1 MTALLVSMQFSILY
15 SLRHF
20 NGNGKFNEIFRKLTT
35 NYYSLFITGL
45 GFQTKLRPG
54 VLLAL
59 STLVD
64 GKNFNAG
71 GHKVGIA
78 LELEA

>member
-1 MTALLVSMQFSILY
+1 MFQY
-15 SLRHF
+15 SF
-20 NGNGKFNEIFRKLTT
+20 PIA
-35 NYYSLFITGL
+35 GL
-45 GFQTKLRPG
+45 GFQTKIRSG
-54 VLLAL
+54 VLLSL

>member
-1 MTALLVSMQFSILY
+1 MAI
-15 SLRHF
+15 
-20 NGNGKFNEIFRKLTT
+20 IFFVK
-35 NYYSLFITGL
+35 GL
-45 GFQTKLRPG
+45 GFQTKIRPG